1 MNIYLREMQAAL
13 RSTFVWSLSLAVAT
27 FFMFAVYPAFS
38 GNAAAIGDA
47 LKNYPLMIQLAF
59 GLYLDQ
65 IGSVNGFYSFI
76 VTFLTLTGSVQAM
89 TLGLTALSKETTR
102 RTADF
107 LLTKPVS
114 RLVISAAK
122 FLAALSCVALTS
134 GVYMLTAYLCASP
147 YAPFAMRPFFLMSL
161 SFFLVQGMFLAM
173 GFLASAAVPKIRSAL
188 PAALSAVSA
197 FFIMGAVAAMLE
209 RQALYFLSPFKY
221 FDTYHILMTAS
232 YKPAFVLAWALVV
245 AFCVFAGMAVY
256 IRRDVRA

>member
-1 MNIYLREMQAAL
+1 MNIYLREMKAAF
-13 RSTFVWSLSLAVAT
+13 RSTIVWSLSLAAAT
-27 FFMFAVYPAFS
+27 SFVFAMFPAFS
-38 GNAAAIGDA
+38 GNATAIGDA

-76 VTFLTLTGSVQAM
+76 VTFLTLVGSVQAM
-89 TLGLTALSKETTR
+89 TLGLTSLSKETTR

-114 RLVISAAK
+114 RLSVSVAK
-122 FLAALSCVALTS
+122 LLAALSCVTLTS
-134 GVYMLTAYLCASP
+134 GVYVLTAFLCASA
-147 YAPFAMRPFFLMSL
+147 YAPFAVRPFFLMSL
-161 SFFLVQGMFLAM
+161 SFFLVQVMFLAL
-173 GFLASAAVPKIRSAL
+173 GFLASASVSRIRSAL

-197 FFIMGAVAAMLE
+197 FFIIGAVSAMLE
-209 RQALYFLSPFKY
+209 RQVLYFLSPFKY

-232 YKPAFVLAWALVV
+232 YRPAFVVAWALVV
-245 AFCVFAGMAVY
+245 ALSVFAGMVVY

>member
-1 MNIYLREMQAAL
+1 MNIYLREMKAAFK
-13 RSTFVWSLSLAVAT
+13 STVGWSLSLSAAT
-27 FFMFAVYPAFS
+27 FFMFAMYPAFS

-76 VTFLTLTGSVQAM
+76 VTFLTLVGSVQAM

-114 RLVISAAK
+114 RLIVSAAK
-122 FLAALSCVALTS
+122 LLAALSCVTLTS
-134 GVYMLTAYLCASP
+134 GVYMLTAFLCAAA

-161 SFFLVQGMFLAM
+161 SFFLVQVMFLAL
-173 GFLASAAVPKIRSAL
+173 GFLASAAVSRIRSAL

-197 FFIMGAVAAMLE
+197 FFVIGAVAAMLE

-232 YKPAFVLAWALVV
+232 YKPAFVVAWALAV
-245 AFCVFAGMAVY
+245 AFSVFVGMGVY